1 MDVMFSESKKS
12 GMNLNR
18 LLNQAVYLL
27 CWTKRY
33 QSILFKNWKMPEISC
48 FFYMTAQVTENEA
61 LFLRMLARLPVD
73 VLILNPQRT
82 GKGELEDPLLYEEN
96 YSETLNIK
104 KIPRE
109 NVDVQ
114 MGTVAYQAERE
125 LDTILYQDTGIYRN
139 QQYQN
144 ASVINLKTT
153 YEEIR
158 ILWKEELKY
167 RPNFST
173 TQDIE

>member
-1 MDVMFSESKKS
+1 MDVMFSESKKL

-33 QSILFKNWKMPEISC
+33 QRILFKNWKMPEISC

-82 GKGELEDPLLYEEN
+82 GKGELEDPLR
-96 YSETLNIK
+96 TLRSTF
-104 KIPRE
+104 P
-109 NVDVQ
+109 
-114 MGTVAYQAERE
+114 T
-125 LDTILYQDTGIYRN
+125 RN
-139 QQYQN
+139 
-144 ASVINLKTT
+144 A
-153 YEEIR
+153 
-158 ILWKEELKY
+158 
-167 RPNFST
+167 
-173 TQDIE
+173 

>member
-1 MDVMFSESKKS
+1 
-12 GMNLNR
+12 
-18 LLNQAVYLL
+18 
-27 CWTKRY
+27 
-33 QSILFKNWKMPEISC
+33 
-48 FFYMTAQVTENEA
+48 MTAQVTENEA

-153 YEEIR
+153 YEEIG
-158 ILWKEELKY
+158 ILWKE
-167 RPNFST
+167 N
-173 TQDIE
+173 

>member
-33 QSILFKNWKMPEISC
+33 QRILFKNWKMPEISC

-153 YEEIR
+153 YEEI
-158 ILWKEELKY
+158 
-167 RPNFST
+167 
-173 TQDIE
+173 